1 MQAADRRTDKVE
13 FCFQRSLCPFVE
25 TPSSYQTQAGDLSRE
40 ERVED
45 EDDWLWTRVEVQ
57 LL

>member
-1 MQAADRRTDKVE
+1 MDRQGGVLLSKKFT
-13 FCFQRSLCPFVE
+13 CPFVE

-45 EDDWLWTRVEVQ
+45 EDDWLWT
-57 LL
+57 